1 MDREVFLLQF
11 KDQFIDA
18 DEISVTWT
26 KPFREIGSF
35 DSLTGMAIIVMIKD
49 EFGVDIAE
57 QEFKAC
63 LTPGDIYELVVSK
76 EG

>member
-1 MDREVFLLQF
+1 MDREAFLLEF

-49 EFGVDIAE
+49 VFGVDISE
-57 QEFKAC
+57 QEFKSC
-63 LTPGDIYELVVSK
+63 LTPAEMYDLVVSK
-76 EG
+76 AG